1 LLHKP
6 RELPTDTRLVAAL
19 CADQAGAIRLDADT
33 LRLAV
38 LRKLGSVDAPVSPQP
53 VAKPA
58 LRAVRESEPLPPR
71 IFTSQP
77 EETPQRPGLA
87 QFSAGVLTAAR
98 IRAEG
103 WPGARKAFISR
114 VWDAIRTS
122 HPEWGLSEIEFKDM
136 LAGAHRAGQL
146 VLSGADLKNKQNIK
160 EFEDS
165 AILYKNTVW
174 HYVRV
179 ED

>member
-1 LLHKP
+1 
-6 RELPTDTRLVAAL
+6 
-19 CADQAGAIRLDADT
+19 
-33 LRLAV
+33 V
-38 LRKLGSVDAPVSPQP
+38 LS
-53 VAKPA
+53 
-58 LRAVRESEPLPPR
+58 
-71 IFTSQP
+71 
-77 EETPQRPGLA
+77 
-87 QFSAGVLTAAR
+87 AAR
-98 IRAEG
+98 ERAEG
-103 WPGARKAFISR
+103 WPGNRKAFISQ
-114 VWDAIRTS
+114 VWNAIRTS

-146 VLSGADLKNKQNIK
+146 VLTGADLKNKQNIK